1 MKNRAGTDLKYVFK
15 HDVSAES
22 MPENAIAD
30 EYHVRKKRIQ
40 NYHPLLGNSV
50 SWVRLP
56 LHLITA

>member
-30 EYHVRKKRIQ
+30 EYHVRKKEFRIII
-40 NYHPLLGNSV
+40 PCLG
-50 SWVRLP
+50 
-56 LHLITA
+56 TA